1 LSKSQQPNTATDLQQ
16 QEQAVAQ
23 AAAQLHKAQTPYT
36 DTDLANAQA
45 AVDQA
50 AGQLTT
56 AQLGLADTRL
66 LAPADGIIA
75 DVQVAPGALVGT
87 STTLMTL
94 VPPSLEVVV
103 HVEESQL
110 GQLAEGQAVQL
121 NVAAFPGQPFDGV
134 LRAINPTLDTK
145 SRTASVHVVPNDLD
159 GKLRAGMSTDVVIQ
173 TAHAENAI
181 IVPSTALQ
189 QRSGQQFVFTAVD
202 GRARMQLVNI
212 GLSNASAIQITS
224 GVQAGDTVILPG
236 SITLSDGESIVAS
249 GPPTTASAP
258 PVTGSGG

>member
-1 LSKSQQPNTATDLQQ
+1 MRARRQNTATDRHQ

-75 DVQVAPGALVGT
+75 DVQVAPGALVGL
-87 STTLMTL
+87 STPLMTL

-103 HVEESQL
+103 NAEEAQL
-110 GQLAEGQAVQL
+110 GQLAEGQTVQL
-121 NVAAFPGQPFDGV
+121 NVWP
-134 LRAINPTLDTK
+134 R
-145 SRTASVHVVPNDLD
+145 
-159 GKLRAGMSTDVVIQ
+159 
-173 TAHAENAI
+173 
-181 IVPSTALQ
+181 
-189 QRSGQQFVFTAVD
+189 
-202 GRARMQLVNI
+202 
-212 GLSNASAIQITS
+212 
-224 GVQAGDTVILPG
+224 
-236 SITLSDGESIVAS
+236 
-249 GPPTTASAP
+249 
-258 PVTGSGG
+258 

>member
-1 LSKSQQPNTATDLQQ
+1 MRARRQNTATDRHQ

-45 AVDQA
+45 AVAQA
-50 AGQLTT
+50 GGQLTT
-56 AQLGLADTRL
+56 AQLGLSDTRL
-66 LAPADGIIA
+66 LAPADGILA
-75 DVQVAPGALVGT
+75 DVQVAPGALVGS

-103 HVEESQL
+103 NVEESQL

-145 SRTASVHVVPNDLD
+145 SRTASVHVVPNNPD

-173 TAHAENAI
+173 TAHAEDAI
-181 IVPSTALQ
+181 LVPPAALQ
-189 QRSGQQFVFTAVD
+189 QRSGKQFVFTAVD

-236 SITLSDGESIVAS
+236 SITLSDGQAIVAA
-249 GPPTTASAP
+249 GPPTSGGAP
-258 PVTGSGG
+258 SVTGSG

>member
-1 LSKSQQPNTATDLQQ
+1 VPRPPWTRLRGQL
-16 QEQAVAQ
+16 AVAQ
-23 AAAQLHKAQTPYT
+23 
-36 DTDLANAQA
+36 
-45 AVDQA
+45 
-50 AGQLTT
+50 LT
-56 AQLGLADTRL
+56 LADTRL

-103 HVEESQL
+103 NAEESQL

-121 NVAAFPGQPFDGV
+121 NVAAFPRLPFDGTIK
-134 LRAINPTLDTK
+134 AINPTLDTR
-145 SRTASVHVVPNDLD
+145 SRTASVHVVPNNPD

-173 TAHAENAI
+173 TAHAEDAI
-181 IVPSTALQ
+181 IIPPAALQ
-189 QRSGQQFVFTAVD
+189 QRSGKQFVFTAVD
-202 GRARMQLVNI
+202 GRARMQIVQV
-212 GLSNASAIQITS
+212 GLGNASAIQITS

-236 SITLSDGESIVAS
+236 SITLSDGESIVAA

-258 PVTGSGG
+258 PVTRNGG

>member
-1 LSKSQQPNTATDLQQ
+1 MRLLLAHLVVPPLLPAAPRVGVLRPGESDAQDRGRGVSAVLGLFGTDPPERIGAWLATVTATAVRALDLSLLLDL
-16 QEQAVAQ
+16 
-23 AAAQLHKAQTPYT
+23 LHI
-36 DTDLANAQA
+36 
-45 AVDQA
+45 DQDPDRW
-50 AGQLTT
+50 G
-56 AQLGLADTRL
+56 
-66 LAPADGIIA
+66 
-75 DVQVAPGALVGT
+75 
-87 STTLMTL
+87 TLMTL

-103 HVEESQL
+103 NVEESQL

-145 SRTASVHVVPNDLD
+145 TRTASVHVVPNNLD

-181 IVPSTALQ
+181 IVPPAALQ

-212 GLSNASAIQITS
+212 GLSNPTAIQITS
-224 GVQAGDTVILPG
+224 GVQPGDTVILPG

-249 GPPTTASAP
+249 TPPTTASAP
-258 PVTGSGG
+258 PVARNGG